1 MVTKK
6 LIDSIL
12 VKLIFNFKTEKIFL
26 LEEQIRD
33 YSLLN
38 IKKVE
43 EEEEEIL
50 KSDETTTISLKN
62 EIEILKLKLID
73 YENEENSTKSNFLF
87 LKHLQQTV
95 F

>member
-38 IKKVE
+38 IKKV

-87 LKHLQQTV
+87 LKHLHQTV

>member
-38 IKKVE
+38 IKKV